1 MRSIGQ
7 SATRIDAKG
16 KVTGETAYPGDL
28 NMDNQLYM
36 KILFAGRP
44 HAIVKAIDTSKAE
57 ALEGVLGVFTAK
69 DVPVNEYGLTK
80 KDQPVLCGP
89 GAKKPFTDRVRFVG
103 DQVAVVVAETEKLAA
118 LACSLIEVTF
128 EDLPVITDVEQARK
142 PGAFLIH
149 PEEESNAYYK
159 YNIRKGDV
167 EAAFSRADVIVEGVY
182 HTPAQEHAFL
192 APEAG
197 LAYFDEQDRI
207 TIAVAAQWA
216 HEERAMIA
224 HALDLP
230 PEKIRVIHPA
240 IGGAFGGR
248 EDISIQIALA
258 LALWR
263 LDQRGIRRP
272 IKIIWTREESII
284 GHHKRH
290 PYLIRAKWGATK
302 DGRVIAAQS
311 EVLADAGAYN
321 YTSNKV
327 LGNATL
333 MVSGPYAIENVSV
346 DAYAIYTNHIPGG
359 AFRGFGGPQGA
370 FAAEMQVNKLAEALQ
385 MDPVEIRMKNVI
397 RDGMDGHTQTPL
409 PGPVTMDRV
418 VEKCAISSGWQ
429 QSNGQWLRA
438 EEAQPQKAH
447 LKRGV
452 GFACGFKNVGFSYGF
467 PERSW
472 ATVELHGKAE
482 IERVVVHHAGSDVG
496 QGAHTVFRQMAA
508 EALNVSQEIVE
519 LMVAD
524 TAVTGDAGSSSASRM
539 TFMAGNAIRGAAKLA
554 LQKWQDEERPAIAVF
569 NYQPPATTPMAA
581 GTGISYPNFAYGY
594 VAETV
599 ELEVD
604 TETGAIKVLRVVC
617 ADDVGQAI
625 NPQQIEGQIEG
636 AVVQAGG
643 YVLMENFIQQDGYV
657 ITDKLSTYLI
667 PTILDVP
674 ETVESVILEY
684 ADQVGPFGVRGMAEM
699 PYIPLAPAV
708 LSALHDATGV
718 WFSDF
723 PLTPERVLRGLGK
736 LK

>member
-28 NMDNQLYM
+28 NMDNQVYM

>member
-28 NMDNQLYM
+28 NMDNQVYM

-44 HAIVKAIDTSKAE
+44 HAIVRAIDTSEAE

-103 DQVAVVVAETEKLAA
+103 DQGAVVVAEKEKLAA

-333 MVSGPYAIENVSV
+333 MVSGPYAIDNVSV
-346 DAYAIYTNHIPGG
+346 DAFAIYTNHIPGG

>member
-16 KVTGETAYPGDL
+16 KVTGQTAYPGDL
-28 NMDNQLYM
+28 NMDNQAYM

-44 HAIVKAIDTSKAE
+44 HAIVKAIDISKAT
-57 ALEGVLGVFTAK
+57 ALEGVLGVFTAE

-89 GAKKPFTDRVRFVG
+89 GAKKQFTDRVRFVG

-118 LACSLIEVTF
+118 QACSLIDVTY
-128 EDLPVITDVEQARK
+128 EDLPLILDMESARQ

-149 PEEESNAYYK
+149 PNEESNDYYH

-167 EAAFSRADVIVEGVY
+167 EAAFARADVIVEGEY
-182 HTPAQEHAFL
+182 HTPAQEHAYL

-197 LAYFDEQDRI
+197 LAYFDDEGRI

-248 EDISIQIALA
+248 EDISIQIVMA

-272 IKIIWTREESII
+272 IKIIWSREESII

-302 DGRVIAAQS
+302 EGRVIAAQS

-333 MVSGPYAIENVSV
+333 MVTGPYAIENVSV
-346 DAYAIYTNHIPGG
+346 DAHAIYTNHIPGG

-370 FAAEMQVNKLAEALQ
+370 FAAEMQINKLAEVLG

-397 RDGMDGHTQTPL
+397 RDGLAGHTQTPL
-409 PGPVTMDRV
+409 PEPVTMDRV
-418 VEKCAISSGWQ
+418 VENCALSSGWNQ
-429 QSNGQWLRA
+429 ENGNWVKAGKPKAFKPHLR
-438 EEAQPQKAH
+438 
-447 LKRGV
+447 RGV

-472 ATVELHGKAE
+472 ATVELHGTGD

-496 QGAHTVFRQMAA
+496 QGAHTVFQQMAA
-508 EALNVSQEIVE
+508 ETLDVSLEKIE

-524 TAVTGDAGSSSASRM
+524 TAVTGDAGSTSASRM
-539 TFMAGNAIRGAAKLA
+539 TFMAGNAIHGAAKLA
-554 LQKWQDEERPAIAVF
+554 LEKWQDEDRPAIAEF
-569 NYQPPATTPMAA
+569 NYQPPPTTPLAE
-581 GTGISYPNFAYGY
+581 GTGKSYPNFAYGY
-594 VAETV
+594 VAEAV

-604 TETGAIKVLRVVC
+604 TETGEIVLLRVVC
-617 ADDVGQAI
+617 ADDVGKAL

-657 ITDKLSTYLI
+657 VTDKLSTYLI

-674 ETVESVILEY
+674 KRVDSVILEY
-684 ADQVGPFGVRGMAEM
+684 ADQIGPFGARGMAEM
-699 PYIPLAPAV
+699 PFVPLAPAI

-718 WFSDF
+718 WFHDF
-723 PLTPERVLRGLGK
+723 PLTPERVLQGLGK
-736 LK
+736 LN

>member
-28 NMDNQLYM
+28 NMDNQVYM

-44 HAIVKAIDTSKAE
+44 HAIVRAIDTSEAE

-333 MVSGPYAIENVSV
+333 MVSGPYAIDNVSV
-346 DAYAIYTNHIPGG
+346 DAFAIYTNHIPGG

>member
-28 NMDNQLYM
+28 NMDNQVYM

-333 MVSGPYAIENVSV
+333 MVSGPYAIDNVSV
-346 DAYAIYTNHIPGG
+346 DAFAIYTNHIPGG

>member
-89 GAKKPFTDRVRFVG
+89 GAKKPFTNRVRFVG

-167 EAAFSRADVIVEGVY
+167 EAAFSRADVIVEGLY

-333 MVSGPYAIENVSV
+333 MVSGPYAIDNVSV
-346 DAYAIYTNHIPGG
+346 DAFAIYTNHIPGG